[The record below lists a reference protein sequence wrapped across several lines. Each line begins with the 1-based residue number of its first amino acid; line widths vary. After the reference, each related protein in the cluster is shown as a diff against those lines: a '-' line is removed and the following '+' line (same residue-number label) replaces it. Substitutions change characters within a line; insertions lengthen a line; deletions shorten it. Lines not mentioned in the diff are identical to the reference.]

1 MGRGTFCRGREG
13 GTLTTNQRA
22 RPPPGGRS
30 KKKGGTIMDVDE
42 LRELK
47 AQAEFAA
54 LMGDDVADL
63 EDEIA
68 EREFAFDQGW

>member
-1 MGRGTFCRGREG
+1 
-13 GTLTTNQRA
+13 
-22 RPPPGGRS
+22 
-30 KKKGGTIMDVDE
+30 MDVDE